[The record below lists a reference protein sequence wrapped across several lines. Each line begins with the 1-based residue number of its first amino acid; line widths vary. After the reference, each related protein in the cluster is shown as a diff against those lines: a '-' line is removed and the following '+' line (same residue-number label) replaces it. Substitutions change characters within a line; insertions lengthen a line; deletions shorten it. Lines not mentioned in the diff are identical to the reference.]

1 MIINLLISLI
11 LFSSYYI
18 IYLTIQTFIRILD
31 QIILNNEQTQN
42 FIQEYFR
49 INEKRD
55 EILKRKFNEQNK
67 DFNSTSNIEDF
78 EEKSRIREDNIEL
91 HDNQI
96 YNFKGK
102 IIQILTDHTYE
113 FIDEKSDG
121 YVLESYKKLTHLIG
135 KKIIVRGYKNGV
147 KTEKIKMTK
156 GSLHES
162 IRAIEIEII

>member
-1 MIINLLISLI
+1 M
-11 LFSSYYI
+11 
-18 IYLTIQTFIRILD
+18 TIQTFIRILD

-121 YVLESYKKLTHLIG
+121 YVLESCKKLTHLIG

-147 KTEKIKMTK
+147 KTEKLKMTK